1 MKVCD
6 WREGWTA
13 RSFHSRAALRVL
25 AFGQN
30 LRRLR
35 FTAFRRRLSNPLRG
49 FEPLPYEKSGAHEGL
64 HFFQGERGIRT
75 LGPVTVSG
83 FRDRPNRPLW
93 HLSKVRII

>member
-49 FEPLPYEKSGAHEGL
+49 FEPLPYEKIRNPQGVPYFFKEREGFEPSDL
-64 HFFQGERGIRT
+64 
-75 LGPVTVSG
+75 
-83 FRDRPNRPLW
+83 
-93 HLSKVRII
+93 